1 MGILGN
7 GKSIIFWTYRWLG
20 TCALSS
26 SFPNLFSIAL
36 DTHITVAEVLT
47 GGSITK
53 EFRRQLTGL
62 YRLEWQQLLVSLATV
77 TIDNTKVDF

>member
-1 MGILGN
+1 
-7 GKSIIFWTYRWLG
+7 
-20 TCALSS
+20 
-26 SFPNLFSIAL
+26 
-36 DTHITVAEVLT
+36 VAEVLT